1 MTLKNGEDVPELF
14 ANPENS
20 DVKSETTDSG
30 KDNYTAA
37 KNISTVSAGTP
48 KPDVTAKTTQSVPS
62 TETNE
67 ASPSARNNQADLTA

>member
-48 KPDVTAKTTQSVPS
+48 KLMLLPKLPSQSSLSKPMKPALLPETT
-62 TETNE
+62 
-67 ASPSARNNQADLTA
+67 RLT